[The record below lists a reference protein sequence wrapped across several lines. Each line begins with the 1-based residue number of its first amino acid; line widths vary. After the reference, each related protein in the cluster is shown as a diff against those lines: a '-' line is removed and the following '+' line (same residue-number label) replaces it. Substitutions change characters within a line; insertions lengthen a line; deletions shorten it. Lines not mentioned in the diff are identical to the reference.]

1 MNHLTMVVSK
11 IIEEIEEYI
20 AIYYPFPKEKG
31 SGALHAKHLAESKES
46 DMGSLY
52 ISEADEDGGMLDAV
66 LEHCDEDALN
76 ELVNTYGEE
85 SEIAQYIRRKRAFD
99 YIKVTCELNSIE
111 QSIEMHLKDASHMG
125 NPFYEAV
132 CRHLDRLGYKSD
144 ADFYNSISMP
154 RQQFSRLRDAGSTL
168 SKKTVLWII
177 AGLKLDYAQACDL
190 LQKSGYHFRKNDMR
204 DVILTYIFRN
214 TTYDLDMVNLV
225 LDHFGI
231 APLC

>member
-1 MNHLTMVVSK
+1 MLVSK

-20 AIYYPFPKEKG
+20 AVYLCPKKTG
-31 SGALHAKHLAESKES
+31 SGAPLIKYTADSKMP
-46 DMGSLY
+46 DMDFLYMSETDGSR
-52 ISEADEDGGMLDAV
+52 GMLDAV
-66 LEHCDEDALN
+66 LEHCDEDTLD
-76 ELVNTYGEE
+76 ELVNIYGEE

-99 YIKVTCELNSIE
+99 YTKVSCELNTIE
-111 QSIEMHLKDASHMG
+111 QSLEMHLKDARHG
-125 NPFYEAV
+125 ENPFYETI
-132 CRHLDRLGYKSD
+132 CKHLDRLGYKSD

-177 AGLKLDYAQACDL
+177 VGLKLDYAQACDL
-190 LQKSGYHFRKNDMR
+190 LQKGGYHFRKNDMR